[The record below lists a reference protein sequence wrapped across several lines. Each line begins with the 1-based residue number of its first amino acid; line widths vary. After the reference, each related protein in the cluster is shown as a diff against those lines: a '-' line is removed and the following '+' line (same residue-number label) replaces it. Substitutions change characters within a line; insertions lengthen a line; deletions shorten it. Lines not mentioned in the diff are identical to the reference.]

1 MNDEYVRAE
10 LLKKIDLLSPALQHQ
25 VLEYTNSLVKDAG
38 AGKKDFLALSG
49 ILDPLAAEEM
59 MRAIEEGCEKVD
71 LDGW

>member
-1 MNDEYVRAE
+1 MIDEYVRSE
-10 LLKKIDLLSPALQHQ
+10 LLKKIDLLSPALQQQ
-25 VLEYTNSLVKDAG
+25 VLAYTDSLVKEA
-38 AGKKDFLALSG
+38 AVPKKDFLALSG

>member
-1 MNDEYVRAE
+1 MIDEYVRSE
-10 LLKKIDLLSPALQHQ
+10 LLKKIELLSPPLQRQ
-25 VLEYTNSLVKDAG
+25 VLDYTNTLVEEVG
-38 AGKKDFLALSG
+38 TGKKDFLALSG